1 MVTRFL
7 VSLIAAAL
15 VVFAGSEALGSAIAP
30 QQLKIIA
37 TVVAIRTPPRPPRR
51 ATQKPFSAC
60 PTKAACASGL

>member
-1 MVTRFL
+1 MPEMVTRFL

-37 TVVAIRTPPRPPRR
+37 TVVAHPHT
-51 ATQKPFSAC
+51 AST
-60 PTKAACASGL
+60 AAAGYAETF